1 MESHGRLSRTRNLGI
16 MAHIDAGKTTTTERI
31 LYYTG
36 RKHKLGEV
44 HDGQAE
50 MDWMDLEKERG
61 ITITA
66 AATYCGWRDHDVNI
80 IDTPGHVDFTVE
92 VERSLRVLDGAVGVF
107 CAVAGVEP
115 QSETVW
121 KQANTY
127 GVPRL
132 VFINKMDRTGADFAA
147 CVEQLHAKLGAN
159 AVPVQLP
166 TAGGPAFNSVI
177 DLVALRRI
185 TWEEADFGTSY
196 RVEEIPP
203 EWRAP
208 AETAHVELLERLADL
223 DDEFMER
230 YLAGEQIGPA
240 AVRAALR
247 RHTVTGEIF
256 PVLCGSAFKNKGIQL
271 LLDAVV
277 DYLPA
282 PAEKPPVTGIVPS
295 TGEYIERPPRDDES
309 LSALAF
315 KVVTD
320 PYVGRLTYFRIYSG
334 VLKAGSYLYNSS
346 ADGRERVTR
355 LLRMHAN
362 RREEIAAARTGD
374 IVAAVGL
381 RRTTTGD
388 TLCAPDDPVILESM
402 VFPEPVV
409 SIAIEPKS
417 KQDSDRLGAALG
429 KLADEDPTFKV
440 RVDHETGQTIM
451 AGMGELHLEVLT
463 ARLFREF
470 NVAANVGMPEVAYRE
485 TISRSAEVVT
495 RFVRQTGGHGQYAH
509 VEMRF
514 EPLPPGAGFLFESKV
529 TGGRVPKEYIPAVQR
544 GVEEAMEVGILAGY
558 PMVDFRAILLD
569 GGYHEVDSSD
579 QAFRI
584 AGSMAY
590 RQALARAAARLL
602 EPIMEVEVHCPEE
615 YLGDVISNLSA
626 RTGHV
631 QGIEDVFGGRTV
643 KARVPLRK
651 MFGYVTDLRSMT
663 RGRATHT
670 MQFGAYEPAPKAV
683 QTEIVART
691 SGRLATAQS

>member
-1 MESHGRLSRTRNLGI
+1 MDSYGRLSRTRNIGI

-61 ITITA
+61 ITISA
-66 AATYCGWRDHDVNI
+66 AATYCDWRDHAVNI

-132 VFINKMDRTGADFAA
+132 VFINKMDRTGADFAT

-166 TAGGPAFNSVI
+166 TAGGAEFNSVI
-177 DLVALRRI
+177 DLVALRCI
-185 TWEEADFGTSY
+185 TWEDADFGTSY
-196 RVEEIPP
+196 RIEEV
-203 EWRAP
+203 P
-208 AETAHVELLERLADL
+208 AELHEAVQAAHVELLEQLADL

-230 YLAGEQIGPA
+230 YLSGEPIPDA
-240 AVRAALR
+240 EVRAALR
-247 RHTVTGEIF
+247 RHTVSGEIF

-282 PAEKPPVTGIVPS
+282 PTERPPVTGIVPS
-295 TGEYIERPPRDDES
+295 TGEYIVRQPHDDES

-334 VLKAGSYLYNSS
+334 VLQAGSYVHNSS

-362 RREEIAAARTGD
+362 RREEIAAARTGE

-381 RRTTTGD
+381 KKTTTGD
-388 TLCAPDDPVILESM
+388 TLCTHDRPVILESM

-417 KQDSDRLGAALG
+417 KQDSDRLGMALG

-485 TISRSAEVVT
+485 TISRNAEVVT

-514 EPLPPGAGFLFESKV
+514 EALPPGAGFLFESKV
-529 TGGRVPKEYIPAVQR
+529 VGGRVPKEYIPAVQR
-544 GVEEAMEVGILAGY
+544 GVEESMEVGVLAGY

-569 GGYHEVDSSD
+569 GSYHEVDSSD
-579 QAFRI
+579 QSFRI

-590 RQALARAAARLL
+590 RQGIVKAAPRLL

-615 YLGDVISNLSA
+615 FLGDVISNLSA

-631 QGIEDVFGGRTV
+631 QGIEDVYGGRTV
-643 KARVPLRK
+643 KARLPLRK

-663 RGRATHT
+663 QGRATHT
-670 MQFGAYEPAPKAV
+670 MQFGAYESTPKAV

-691 SGRLATAQS
+691 SGRLVTA

>member
-1 MESHGRLSRTRNLGI
+1 MESKGRLSRTRNIGI
-16 MAHIDAGKTTTTERI
+16 MAHIDAGKTTTTERV

-66 AATYCGWRDHDVNI
+66 AATYCSWRDHAVNI

-132 VFINKMDRTGADFAA
+132 VFVNKMDRVGADFAA
-147 CVEQLHAKLGAN
+147 CVDDLHAKLGAN

-166 TAGGPAFNSVI
+166 TSSGPDFNSVI
-177 DLVALRRI
+177 DLVAMRQI
-185 TWEEADFGTSY
+185 TWEEADLGTTY
-196 RVEEIPP
+196 RVDDVPDRFRE
-203 EWRAP
+203 RAHQ
-208 AETAHVELLERLADL
+208 ERTELVERLADL
-223 DDEFMER
+223 DDDLMER
-230 YLAGEQIGPA
+230 YLAGEELDGEQ
-240 AVRAALR
+240 VRAALR
-247 RHTVTGEIF
+247 RHTVAGEIF
-256 PVLCGSAFKNKGIQL
+256 PVLCGSAFKNKGVQL
-271 LLDAVV
+271 LLDGVV
-277 DYLPA
+277 DYLPS
-282 PAEKPPVTGIVPS
+282 PAEKPAVTGIVPN
-295 TGEYIERPPRDDES
+295 TGDYIERPPRDDQG

-334 VLKAGSYLYNSS
+334 ELRAGSYVYNSS

-362 RREEIAAARTGD
+362 RREEIPVARAGE

-381 RRTTTGD
+381 RKTTTGD
-388 TLCAPDDPVILESM
+388 TLCSQDAPVILESM

-417 KQDSDRLGAALG
+417 KQDSDRLGVALG
-429 KLADEDPTFKV
+429 KLSDEDPTFKV

-463 ARLFREF
+463 ARLFREWG
-470 NVAANVGMPEVAYRE
+470 VAANVGMPEVAYRE

-509 VEMRF
+509 VAMRF

-529 TGGRVPKEYIPAVQR
+529 VGGRVPKEYIPAVQA
-544 GVEEAMEVGILAGY
+544 GIEEAMEVGVVAGY
-558 PMVDFRAILLD
+558 PTVDFRAILLD
-569 GGYHEVDSSD
+569 GSYHEVDSSE
-579 QAFRI
+579 QSFRI

-590 RQALARAAARLL
+590 RQGMTKGGPRLL

-615 YLGDVISNLSA
+615 YLGDVISNLSS
-626 RTGHV
+626 RTGHI
-631 QGIEDVFGGRTV
+631 QGIEEVFGGRTV

-670 MQFGAYEPAPKAV
+670 MQFGAYETAPRAV
-683 QTEIVART
+683 QTEMVART
-691 SGRLATAQS
+691 SGRLAIA

>member
-1 MESHGRLSRTRNLGI
+1 
-16 MAHIDAGKTTTTERI
+16 
-31 LYYTG
+31 
-36 RKHKLGEV
+36 
-44 HDGQAE
+44 
-50 MDWMDLEKERG
+50 
-61 ITITA
+61 
-66 AATYCGWRDHDVNI
+66 
-80 IDTPGHVDFTVE
+80 
-92 VERSLRVLDGAVGVF
+92 VF

-166 TAGGPAFNSVI
+166 TAAGPDFNSVI
-177 DLVALRRI
+177 DLVAMRRI
-185 TWEEADFGTSY
+185 SWEEADFGTSY
-196 RVEEIPP
+196 RVEEIPAALR
-203 EWRAP
+203 EA
-208 AETAHVELLERLADL
+208 AEAAHVELLERLSDL

-230 YLAGEQIGPA
+230 YLSGARITA
-240 AVRAALR
+240 AEVRAALR
-247 RHTVTGEIF
+247 RHTVSGEIF

-295 TGEYIERPPRDDES
+295 TGAYIERAPRDDES

-334 VLKAGSYLYNSS
+334 VLEAGSYLYNSS

-362 RREEIAAARTGD
+362 RREEIPVARTGE

-381 RRTTTGD
+381 RKTTTGD
-388 TLCAPDDPVILESM
+388 TLCTHDDPVILESM

-429 KLADEDPTFKV
+429 KLADEDPTFQV

-485 TISRSAEVVT
+485 TISRSSAVVT
-495 RFVRQTGGHGQYAH
+495 RFIRQTGGHGQYAH
-509 VEMRF
+509 VEMQF

-544 GVEEAMEVGILAGY
+544 GIEEAMEVGVLAGY

-569 GGYHEVDSSD
+569 GSYHEVDSSD
-579 QAFRI
+579 RSFRI
-584 AGSMAY
+584 AGSIAY
-590 RQALARAAARLL
+590 RQGIVRAAPRLL

-615 YLGDVISNLSA
+615 FLGDVISNLSA

-663 RGRATHT
+663 QGRATHT
-670 MQFGAYEPAPKAV
+670 MQFGAYESAPRAV

-691 SGRLATAQS
+691 SGRLATA

>member
-132 VFINKMDRTGADFAA
+132 VFINKMDRTGADFAG

-208 AETAHVELLERLADL
+208 AEAAHVELLERLADL

>member
-1 MESHGRLSRTRNLGI
+1 MESKGRLGRTRNIGI
-16 MAHIDAGKTTTTERI
+16 TAHIDAGKTTTTERI

-50 MDWMDLEKERG
+50 MDWMPLEKERG

-66 AATYCGWRDHDVNI
+66 AATYCSWRDHAVNI

-132 VFINKMDRTGADFAA
+132 VFVNKMDRVGADFAA
-147 CVEQLHAKLGAN
+147 CVDELHAKLGAN

-166 TAGGPAFNSVI
+166 TSSGPDFNSVI
-177 DLVALRRI
+177 DLVGMRQI
-185 TWEEADFGTSY
+185 TWDADLGTTY
-196 RVEEIPP
+196 RVEDIP
-203 EWRAP
+203 ERFCEHADQGRI
-208 AETAHVELLERLADL
+208 ELVERLADL
-223 DDEFMER
+223 DDDLMER
-230 YLAGEQIGPA
+230 YLSGEELGSEQ
-240 AVRAALR
+240 VRAAVR
-247 RHTVTGEIF
+247 RHTVAGEIF

-271 LLDAVV
+271 LLDGVV
-277 DYLPA
+277 DYLPS
-282 PAEKPPVTGIVPS
+282 PAEKPPVTGIVPN
-295 TGEYIERPPRDDES
+295 TGDYVERAPRDEQS

-320 PYVGRLTYFRIYSG
+320 PHVGRLTYFRIYSG
-334 VLKAGSYLYNSS
+334 ELKAGSYVHNSS

-362 RREEIAAARTGD
+362 KREEVPFARTGE

-388 TLCAPDDPVILESM
+388 TLCSREDPVILESM

-409 SIAIEPKS
+409 SIAIEPRS
-417 KQDSDRLGAALG
+417 RQDSDRLGVALG
-429 KLADEDPTFKV
+429 KLSDEDPTFKV

-463 ARLFREF
+463 DRLFREWG
-470 NVAANVGMPEVAYRE
+470 VEANVGMPEVAYRE

-509 VEMRF
+509 IEVRF
-514 EPLPPGAGFLFESKV
+514 EPLPPGAGFLFESKIV
-529 TGGRVPKEYIPAVQR
+529 GGRVPKEYIPAVQA
-544 GVEEAMEVGILAGY
+544 GIEEAMEVGVLAGY
-558 PMVDFRAILLD
+558 PTVDFRAILLD
-569 GGYHEVDSSD
+569 GSYHEVDSSD
-579 QAFRI
+579 QSFRI

-590 RQALARAAARLL
+590 RQGMTRAGPRLL

-615 YLGDVISNLSA
+615 YLGDVISNLSS

-631 QGIEDVFGGRTV
+631 QGIEEVFGGRTV

-651 MFGYVTDLRSMT
+651 MFGYVTDLRSLT

-670 MQFGAYEPAPKAV
+670 MQFGAYETAPKAV
-683 QTEIVART
+683 QTEKVVRI
-691 SGRLATAQS
+691 SGRLATA

>member
-1 MESHGRLSRTRNLGI
+1 MESTGRLGRTRNIGI

-44 HDGQAE
+44 HHGQAE

-66 AATYCGWRDHDVNI
+66 AATFCSWREHAVNI

-92 VERSLRVLDGAVGVF
+92 VERSLRVLDGAVAVF

-127 GVPRL
+127 SVPRL
-132 VFINKMDRTGADFAA
+132 VFVNKMDRVGADFSA
-147 CVEQLHAKLGAN
+147 CVDELHAKLGAN
-159 AVPVQLP
+159 AVPVQFP
-166 TAGGPAFNSVI
+166 TGGGADFDGVI
-177 DLVALRRI
+177 DLVEMRQI
-185 TWEEADFGTSY
+185 TWEEVDLGSTY
-196 RVEEIPP
+196 RAEEIPAAL
-203 EWRAP
+203 RAR
-208 AETAHVELLERLADL
+208 AERERTELVERLADL
-223 DDEFMER
+223 DDELMER
-230 YLAGEQIGPA
+230 YLAGDEIDNDQ
-240 AVRAALR
+240 VRAALR
-247 RHTVTGEIF
+247 RHTVAGELF
-256 PVLCGSAFKNKGIQL
+256 PVLCGSAFKNKGVQL
-271 LLDAVV
+271 LLDGVV
-277 DYLPA
+277 DYLPS

-295 TGEYIERPPRDDES
+295 TGDYIERAPRDDES

-334 VLKAGSYLYNSS
+334 VLEAGSYVYNSS

-362 RREEIAAARTGD
+362 RREEIPVARTGE

-381 RRTTTGD
+381 RKTTTGD
-388 TLCAPDDPVILESM
+388 TLCSHDQPVILESM

-429 KLADEDPTFKV
+429 KLSDEDPTFKV

-470 NVAANVGMPEVAYRE
+470 NVDANVGMPEVAYRE
-485 TISRSAEVVT
+485 TISRSAEVET

-509 VEMRF
+509 IEVQF

-544 GVEEAMEVGILAGY
+544 GIEDAMEVGVLAGY

-569 GGYHEVDSSD
+569 GSYHEVDSSD
-579 QAFRI
+579 QSFRT
-584 AGSMAY
+584 AGSIAY
-590 RQALARAAARLL
+590 RQGITKAGPRLL
-602 EPIMEVEVHCPEE
+602 EPIMAVDVHCPEE
-615 YLGDVISNLSA
+615 YLGDVISNLSS
-626 RTGHV
+626 RTGHI

-643 KARVPLRK
+643 KARVPLRR

-670 MQFGAYEPAPKAV
+670 MQFGAYEAAPKAV
-683 QTEIVART
+683 QTEMVART
-691 SGRLATAQS
+691 SGRLATA

>member
-1 MESHGRLSRTRNLGI
+1 MDSHGRLSRTRNIGI

-66 AATYCGWRDHDVNI
+66 AATYCDWRDHAVNI

-127 GVPRL
+127 GVPRV
-132 VFINKMDRTGADFAA
+132 VFINKMDRTGADFAT

-166 TAGGPAFNSVI
+166 TGGGPEFNSVI
-177 DLVALRRI
+177 DLVALRCI
-185 TWEEADFGTSY
+185 TWEDADFGTSY
-196 RVEEIPP
+196 RIEEV
-203 EWRAP
+203 P
-208 AETAHVELLERLADL
+208 AELHEAVQAAHVELLEQLADL

-230 YLAGEQIGPA
+230 YLSGEPIPDTE
-240 AVRAALR
+240 VRAALR
-247 RHTVTGEIF
+247 RHTVSGEIF

-282 PAEKPPVTGIVPS
+282 PTERPPVTGIVPS
-295 TGEYIERPPRDDES
+295 TGEYIVRQPHDDES

-334 VLKAGSYLYNSS
+334 VLQAGSYVHNSS

-362 RREEIAAARTGD
+362 RREEIAAARTGE

-381 RRTTTGD
+381 KKTTTGD
-388 TLCAPDDPVILESM
+388 TLCTDDRPVILESM

-417 KQDSDRLGAALG
+417 KQDSDRLGMALR

-485 TISRSAEVVT
+485 TISRNAEVVT

-514 EPLPPGAGFLFESKV
+514 EALPPGAGFLFESKV
-529 TGGRVPKEYIPAVQR
+529 VGGRVPKEYIPAVQR
-544 GVEEAMEVGILAGY
+544 GVEESMEVGVLAGY

-569 GGYHEVDSSD
+569 GSYHEVDSSE
-579 QAFRI
+579 QSFRI

-590 RQALARAAARLL
+590 RQGIVKAAPRLL

-615 YLGDVISNLSA
+615 FLGDVISNLSA

-631 QGIEDVFGGRTV
+631 QGIEDVYGGRTV

-670 MQFGAYEPAPKAV
+670 MQFGAYESTPKAV

-691 SGRLATAQS
+691 SGRLVTA

>member
-1 MESHGRLSRTRNLGI
+1 MESNHRLSHTRNIGI

-50 MDWMDLEKERG
+50 MDWMELEKERG

-66 AATYCGWRDHDVNI
+66 AATYCDWRDHAVNI

-132 VFINKMDRTGADFAA
+132 VLVNKMDRTGADFAG

-159 AVPVQLP
+159 AVAIQLP
-166 TAGGPAFNSVI
+166 TTGGPDFNSVI
-177 DLVALRRI
+177 DLVEQRLI
-185 TWEEADFGTSY
+185 TWEEADFGTTY
-196 RVEEIPP
+196 RIEPVPARFAQ
-203 EWRAP
+203 RAEQ
-208 AETAHVELLERLADL
+208 ARTELLERLADL
-223 DDEFMER
+223 DDRFMER
-230 YLAGEQIGPA
+230 YLSGHPLSPA
-240 AVRAALR
+240 QVRAALR

-277 DYLPA
+277 DYLPS

-295 TGEYIERPPRDDES
+295 TGDYIERVPRDAEA

-315 KVVTD
+315 KVATD
-320 PYVGRLTYFRIYSG
+320 PFVGRLTYFRVYSG
-334 VLKAGSYLYNSS
+334 VLKAGSYVYNSS

-362 RREEIAAARTGD
+362 RREEIPAARTGE

-388 TLCAPDDPVILESM
+388 TLCTQQEPVILESM

-417 KQDSDRLGAALG
+417 KQDSDRLGVALR
-429 KLADEDPTFKV
+429 KLSDEDPTFKV

-463 ARLFREF
+463 ARLFREWG
-470 NVAANVGMPEVAYRE
+470 VAANIGPPEVAYRE
-485 TISRSAEVVT
+485 TISRSSHVVT
-495 RFVRQTGGHGQYAH
+495 RFVRQTGGHGQFAH
-509 VEMRF
+509 IELQF
-514 EPLPPGAGFLFESKV
+514 EPLPAGAGFLFDSKIV
-529 TGGRVPKEYIPAVQR
+529 GGRVPKEYIPAVQR
-544 GVEEAMEVGILAGY
+544 GIEEAMEVGVVAGY

-569 GGYHEVDSSD
+569 GSHHEVDSSE
-579 QAFRI
+579 QSFRI

-590 RQALARAAARLL
+590 RDGITRAAPRLL

-615 YLGDVISNLSA
+615 YLGDVISNFSA

-631 QGIEDVFGGRTV
+631 QGIEDAFGGKTV

-670 MQFGAYEPAPKAV
+670 MQFAAYEAAPKAV
-683 QTEIVART
+683 QVEIVART
-691 SGRLATAQS
+691 SGRLATA

>member
-1 MESHGRLSRTRNLGI
+1 MESHDRLSRTRNIGI

-50 MDWMDLEKERG
+50 MDWMELEKERG

-66 AATYCGWRDHDVNI
+66 AATYCDWRDHAVNI
-80 IDTPGHVDFTVE
+80 IDTPGHVDFTAE

-127 GVPRL
+127 GVPRV
-132 VFINKMDRTGADFAA
+132 VFVNKMDRTGADFAA

-166 TAGGPAFNSVI
+166 TVGGPEFNSVI
-177 DLVALRRI
+177 DLVAMRCI
-185 TWEEADFGTSY
+185 SWEEADFGTSY
-196 RVEEIPP
+196 RVQEIP
-203 EWRAP
+203 
-208 AETAHVELLERLADL
+208 AEFRETAEAAHVELLERLADL

-230 YLAGEQIGPA
+230 YLAGEQLTA
-240 AVRAALR
+240 AEVSAALR
-247 RHTVTGEIF
+247 RHTGSGEIF

-295 TGEYIERPPRDDES
+295 TGAYIERAPRDDES

-334 VLKAGSYLYNSS
+334 VLEAGSYLYNSS

-362 RREEIAAARTGD
+362 RREEIPVARTGE

-381 RRTTTGD
+381 RKTTTGD
-388 TLCAPDDPVILESM
+388 TLCTRDDPVILESM

-417 KQDSDRLGAALG
+417 KQDSDRLGVALG
-429 KLADEDPTFKV
+429 KLADEDPTFQV

-485 TISRSAEVVT
+485 TISRSSDVVT
-495 RFVRQTGGHGQYAH
+495 RFIRQTGGHGQYAH
-509 VEMRF
+509 VEMQF

-544 GVEEAMEVGILAGY
+544 GIEEAMEVGVLAGY

-569 GGYHEVDSSD
+569 GSYHEVDSSD
-579 QAFRI
+579 QSFRI
-584 AGSMAY
+584 AGSIAY
-590 RQALARAAARLL
+590 RQGIVRAAPRLL

-615 YLGDVISNLSA
+615 FLGDVISNLSA

-670 MQFGAYEPAPKAV
+670 MQFGAYESAPRAV

-691 SGRLATAQS
+691 SGRLATA

>member
-1 MESHGRLSRTRNLGI
+1 MESKGRLGRTRNIGI
-16 MAHIDAGKTTTTERI
+16 TAHIDAGKTTTTERI

-50 MDWMDLEKERG
+50 MDWMPLEKERG

-66 AATYCGWRDHDVNI
+66 AATYCSWRDHAVNI

-92 VERSLRVLDGAVGVF
+92 VERSLRVLDGAVAVF

-132 VFINKMDRTGADFAA
+132 VFVNKMDRVGADFAA
-147 CVEQLHAKLGAN
+147 CVDELHAKLGAN

-166 TAGGPAFNSVI
+166 TSSGSDFNSVI
-177 DLVALRRI
+177 DLVGMRQI
-185 TWEEADFGTSY
+185 TWEEADLGTTY
-196 RVEEIPP
+196 RVEDIPDRFC
-203 EWRAP
+203 EH
-208 AETAHVELLERLADL
+208 AHQGRIELVERLADL
-223 DDEFMER
+223 DDDLMER
-230 YLAGEQIGPA
+230 YLSGEELGSEQ
-240 AVRAALR
+240 VRAAVR
-247 RHTVTGEIF
+247 RHTVAGEIF

-271 LLDAVV
+271 LLDGVV
-277 DYLPA
+277 DYLPS
-282 PAEKPPVTGIVPS
+282 PAEKPPVTGIVPN
-295 TGEYIERPPRDDES
+295 TGDYIERAPRDEQS

-320 PYVGRLTYFRIYSG
+320 PHVGRLTYFRIYSG
-334 VLKAGSYLYNSS
+334 EMKAGSYVYNSS

-362 RREEIAAARTGD
+362 KREEVPFARTGE

-388 TLCAPDDPVILESM
+388 TLCSREDPVILESM

-409 SIAIEPKS
+409 SIAIEPRS

-429 KLADEDPTFKV
+429 KLSDEDPTFKV

-463 ARLFREF
+463 DRLFREWG
-470 NVAANVGMPEVAYRE
+470 VEANVGMPEVAYRE

-509 VEMRF
+509 IEVRF

-529 TGGRVPKEYIPAVQR
+529 VGGRVPKEYIPAVQA
-544 GVEEAMEVGILAGY
+544 GIEEAMEVGVLSGY
-558 PMVDFRAILLD
+558 PTVDFRAILLD
-569 GGYHEVDSSD
+569 GSYHEVDSSD
-579 QAFRI
+579 QSFRI

-590 RQALARAAARLL
+590 RQGMTRAGPRLL

-615 YLGDVISNLSA
+615 YLGDVISNLSS

-631 QGIEDVFGGRTV
+631 QGIEEVFSGRTV

-651 MFGYVTDLRSMT
+651 MFGYVTDLRSLT

-670 MQFGAYEPAPKAV
+670 MQFGAYEKAPRAV
-683 QTEIVART
+683 QTETVVRT
-691 SGRLATAQS
+691 SGRLATA

>member
-1 MESHGRLSRTRNLGI
+1 MQSHGRLSRTRNLGI

-66 AATYCGWRDHDVNI
+66 AATYCAWRDHAVNI

-127 GVPRL
+127 AVPRL
-132 VFINKMDRTGADFAA
+132 VFVNKMDRIGADFAA

-166 TAGGPAFNSVI
+166 TAAGAEFNAVI
-177 DLVALRRI
+177 DLVAMRCI

-196 RVEEIPP
+196 RVEEIPAALR
-203 EWRAP
+203 EA
-208 AETAHVELLERLADL
+208 ADAAHVELLERLADL

-230 YLAGEQIGPA
+230 YLDGEQLGA
-240 AVRAALR
+240 AEVRAALR
-247 RHTVTGEIF
+247 RHTVSGEIF

-282 PAEKPPVTGIVPS
+282 PTEKPPVTGIVPS
-295 TGEYIERPPRDDES
+295 TGEYIERPPRDDDS
-309 LSALAF
+309 LAALAF

-334 VLKAGSYLYNSS
+334 VLKAGSYLYNST

-362 RREEIAAARTGD
+362 RREEIEAARTGD

-381 RRTTTGD
+381 RKTTTGD
-388 TLCAPDDPVILESM
+388 TLCAQDDPVILESM

-429 KLADEDPTFKV
+429 KLSDEDPTFKV

-485 TISRSAEVVT
+485 TISRKAEVVT
-495 RFVRQTGGHGQYAH
+495 RFVRQTGGHGQFAH

-529 TGGRVPKEYIPAVQR
+529 VGGRIPKEYVPAVQR
-544 GVEEAMEVGILAGY
+544 GVEEAMEVGVLAGY
-558 PMVDFRAILLD
+558 PTVDFRAILID
-569 GGYHEVDSSD
+569 GSHHEVDSSD

-590 RQALARAAARLL
+590 RQALAKAAPRLL

-615 YLGDVISNLSA
+615 FLGDVISNLSA

-683 QTEIVART
+683 QTEIVTRT
-691 SGRLATAQS
+691 SGRLAAAHS

>member
-1 MESHGRLSRTRNLGI
+1 MDENHRLRHTRNIGI

-50 MDWMDLEKERG
+50 MDWMELEKERG

-66 AATYCGWRDHDVNI
+66 AATNCDWRSHAVNI

-92 VERSLRVLDGAVGVF
+92 VERSLRVLDGAVAVF

-121 KQANTY
+121 KQANTH

-132 VFINKMDRTGADFAA
+132 VFVNKMDRIGADFAT
-147 CVEQLHAKLGAN
+147 CVEELHAKLGAN
-159 AVPVQLP
+159 AVAIQLP
-166 TAGGPAFNSVI
+166 TTAGPTFNSVI
-177 DLVALRRI
+177 DLVEPRLI
-185 TWEEADFGTSY
+185 TWEEADFGTAY
-196 RVEEIPP
+196 RVAEVPAACASEV
-203 EWRAP
+203 ERAR
-208 AETAHVELLERLADL
+208 TELLERLADL
-223 DDEFMER
+223 DDAFMES
-230 YLAGEQIGPA
+230 YLGGEPVTA
-240 AVRAALR
+240 AQVKAALR
-247 RHTVTGEIF
+247 RHAVAGEIF

-277 DYLPA
+277 DYLPS

-295 TGEYIERPPRDDES
+295 TGDYIERAPGDAES

-315 KVVTD
+315 KVATD
-320 PYVGRLTYFRIYSG
+320 PFVGRLTYFRIYSG
-334 VLKAGSYLYNSS
+334 VLSAGSYVYNSS
-346 ADGRERVTR
+346 ADNRERVTR

-362 RREEIAAARTGD
+362 RREEIGDARTGE

-388 TLCAPDDPVILESM
+388 TLCAQDDPIILESM

-417 KQDSDRLGAALG
+417 KQDSDRLGLALG
-429 KLADEDPTFKV
+429 KLSDEDPTFQV

-451 AGMGELHLEVLT
+451 SGMGELHLEVLT
-463 ARLFREF
+463 ARLFREWG
-470 NVAANVGMPEVAYRE
+470 VAANIGAPEVAYRE
-485 TISRSAEVVT
+485 TISRRAHVVT
-495 RFVRQTGGHGQYAH
+495 KFVRQTGGHGQFAH
-509 VEMRF
+509 VELQF
-514 EPLPPGAGFLFESKV
+514 EPLPTGAGFLFDSKV
-529 TGGRVPKEYIPAVQR
+529 VGGRVPKDYIPAVQR
-544 GVEEAMEVGILAGY
+544 GIEEAMEVGVLAGY
-558 PMVDFRAILLD
+558 PTVDFRAILLD
-569 GGYHEVDSSD
+569 GSHHEVDSSE
-579 QAFRI
+579 QSFRI
-584 AGSMAY
+584 AASMAY
-590 RQALARAAARLL
+590 RDGVTKAGPRLL
-602 EPIMEVEVHCPEE
+602 EPIMAVEVHCPEE
-615 YLGDVISNLSA
+615 CLGDVISNLSA

-631 QGIEDVFGGRTV
+631 QGIEDVFGGKTV

-670 MQFGAYEPAPKAV
+670 MQFAAYEAASKAV
-683 QTEIVART
+683 QLEIVACT
-691 SGRLATAQS
+691 SERLATA

>member
-1 MESHGRLSRTRNLGI
+1 MESNHRLSHTRNIGI

-50 MDWMDLEKERG
+50 MDWMELEKERG

-66 AATYCGWRDHDVNI
+66 AATYCDWRDHAVNI

-132 VFINKMDRTGADFAA
+132 VLVNKMDRTGADFAG

-159 AVPVQLP
+159 AVAIQLP
-166 TAGGPAFNSVI
+166 TTGGPDFNSVI
-177 DLVALRRI
+177 DLVEQRLI
-185 TWEEADFGTSY
+185 TWEEADSGTTY
-196 RVEEIPP
+196 RSEPVPARFAQ
-203 EWRAP
+203 RAEQ
-208 AETAHVELLERLADL
+208 ARTELLERLADL
-223 DDEFMER
+223 DDRFMER
-230 YLAGEQIGPA
+230 YLSGHPLSPA
-240 AVRAALR
+240 QVRAALR

-277 DYLPA
+277 DYLPS

-295 TGEYIERPPRDDES
+295 TGDYIKRAPRDAEA

-315 KVVTD
+315 KVATD
-320 PYVGRLTYFRIYSG
+320 PFVGRLTYFRVYSG
-334 VLKAGSYLYNSS
+334 VLQAGSYVYNSS

-362 RREEIAAARTGD
+362 RREEIPAARTGE

-388 TLCAPDDPVILESM
+388 TLCTQQAPVILESM

-417 KQDSDRLGAALG
+417 KQDSDRLGMALG
-429 KLADEDPTFKV
+429 KLSDEDPTFKV

-463 ARLFREF
+463 ARLFREWG
-470 NVAANVGMPEVAYRE
+470 VAANIGPPEVAYRE
-485 TISRSAEVVT
+485 TISRSSHVVT
-495 RFVRQTGGHGQYAH
+495 RFVRQTGGHGQFAH
-509 VEMRF
+509 VELQF
-514 EPLPPGAGFLFESKV
+514 EPLPAGAGFLFDSKIV
-529 TGGRVPKEYIPAVQR
+529 GGRVPKEYIPAVQR
-544 GVEEAMEVGILAGY
+544 GIAEAMEVGVLAGY

-569 GGYHEVDSSD
+569 GSHHEVDSSEHS
-579 QAFRI
+579 FRI

-590 RQALARAAARLL
+590 RDGITRAAPRLL

-631 QGIEDVFGGRTV
+631 QGIEDAFGGKTV

-670 MQFGAYEPAPKAV
+670 MQFAAYEAAPKAV
-683 QTEIVART
+683 QVEIVART
-691 SGRLATAQS
+691 SGRLATA

>member
-132 VFINKMDRTGADFAA
+132 VFINKMDRTGADFAT

-203 EWRAP
+203 DWRAP
-208 AETAHVELLERLADL
+208 AEAAHVELLERLADL

-230 YLAGEQIGPA
+230 YLAGEQIDPA

-558 PMVDFRAILLD
+558 PTVDFRAILLD

>member
-166 TAGGPAFNSVI
+166 TGGGPAFNSVI

-208 AETAHVELLERLADL
+208 AEAAHVELLERLADL

>member
-1 MESHGRLSRTRNLGI
+1 MQPHGRLSRTRNIGI

-50 MDWMDLEKERG
+50 MDWMELEKERG

-66 AATYCGWRDHDVNI
+66 AATYCDWRDHAVNI

-127 GVPRL
+127 AVPRL
-132 VFINKMDRTGADFAA
+132 VFVNKMDRTGADFAA

-166 TAGGPAFNSVI
+166 AAGGPDFNSVI
-177 DLVALRRI
+177 DLVELRCI

-196 RVEEIPP
+196 REEEIPAGL
-203 EWRAP
+203 RAA
-208 AETAHVELLERLADL
+208 AEAAHVELLERLADL

-230 YLAGEQIGPA
+230 YLAGEQIA
-240 AVRAALR
+240 AAEVRAALR
-247 RHTVTGEIF
+247 RHTVSGVIF

-282 PAEKPPVTGIVPS
+282 PTEKPPVTGIVPS
-295 TGEYIERPPRDDES
+295 TGEYIERPPRDAEG

-334 VLKAGSYLYNSS
+334 VLEAGSYVHNSS

-362 RREEIAAARTGD
+362 RREEISAARTGD

-381 RRTTTGD
+381 RKTTTGD
-388 TLCAPDDPVILESM
+388 TLCAQDDPVILESM

-417 KQDSDRLGAALG
+417 KQDSDRLGMALG

-463 ARLFREF
+463 ARLLREF

-485 TISRSAEVVT
+485 TISRHADVVT
-495 RFVRQTGGHGQYAH
+495 RFIRQTGGHGQYAH

-514 EPLPPGAGFLFESKV
+514 EPLPPGAGFMFESKV
-529 TGGRVPKEYIPAVQR
+529 VGGRIPKEYIPAVQR
-544 GVEEAMEVGILAGY
+544 GVEEAMEVGVLSGY
-558 PMVDFRAILLD
+558 PTVDFRAVLLD
-569 GGYHEVDSSD
+569 GSHHEVDSSD

-590 RQALARAAARLL
+590 RQGMAQAAPRLL

-615 YLGDVISNLSA
+615 FLGDVISNLSA

-643 KARVPLRK
+643 KALVPLRK

-691 SGRLATAQS
+691 TGRLATARS

>member
-1 MESHGRLSRTRNLGI
+1 MESQGRLSRTRNIGI

-66 AATYCGWRDHDVNI
+66 AATYCDWRDHAVNI

-127 GVPRL
+127 GVPRV
-132 VFINKMDRTGADFAA
+132 VFVNKMDRTGADFAA

-166 TAGGPAFNSVI
+166 NTGGPDFNSVI
-177 DLVALRRI
+177 DLVALRCI
-185 TWEEADFGTSY
+185 TWEEADFGTVY
-196 RVEEIPP
+196 RTEEIPS
-203 EWRAP
+203 EMHEA
-208 AETAHVELLERLADL
+208 AQAAHVELLERLSDL

-230 YLAGEQIGPA
+230 YLAGEPVPTA
-240 AVRAALR
+240 EVRAALR
-247 RHTVTGEIF
+247 RHTVSGEIF

-282 PAEKPPVTGIVPS
+282 PTERPPVTGIIPS
-295 TGEYIERPPRDDES
+295 TGEYVERQPRDDEG

-334 VLKAGSYLYNSS
+334 VLQAGSYLHNSS

-362 RREEIAAARTGD
+362 RREEIAVARTGE

-381 RRTTTGD
+381 RKTTTGD
-388 TLCAPDDPVILESM
+388 TLCAHDQPVILESM

-417 KQDSDRLGAALG
+417 KQDSDRLGVALG

-470 NVAANVGMPEVAYRE
+470 NIAANVGMPEVAYRE
-485 TISRSAEVVT
+485 TITRNAEVVT

-509 VEMRF
+509 IEMRF

-529 TGGRVPKEYIPAVQR
+529 IGGRVPKEYIPAVQR
-544 GVEEAMEVGILAGY
+544 GIEEAMEVGVLAGY

-569 GGYHEVDSSD
+569 GSYHEVDSSD
-579 QAFRI
+579 QSFRI

-590 RQALARAAARLL
+590 RQGVAKAVPRLL

-670 MQFGAYEPAPKAV
+670 MQFGAYESAPKAV
-683 QTEIVART
+683 QTEMVART
-691 SGRLATAQS
+691 SGRLATA

>member
-1 MESHGRLSRTRNLGI
+1 MEANGRLSRTRNLGI

-66 AATYCGWRDHDVNI
+66 AATYCAWRDHAVNI

-127 GVPRL
+127 AVPRL
-132 VFINKMDRTGADFAA
+132 VFVNKMDRTGADFAA

-159 AVPVQLP
+159 AIPVQLP
-166 TAGGPAFNSVI
+166 TAGGPEFNSVV
-177 DLVALRRI
+177 DLVTMRCI
-185 TWEEADFGTSY
+185 TWEEDDLGTNY
-196 RVEEIPP
+196 RVEDIPDAA
-203 EWRAP
+203 RAA
-208 AETAHVELLERLADL
+208 AEAAHVELLERLADL

-230 YLAGEQIGPA
+230 YLASEQITPA
-240 AVRAALR
+240 EVRAALR
-247 RHTVTGEIF
+247 RHTVSGEVF

-282 PAEKPPVTGIVPS
+282 PTEKPPVTGIVPS

-334 VLKAGSYLYNSS
+334 VLDAGSYVHNSS

-362 RREEIAAARTGD
+362 RREEIPSARTGD

-381 RRTTTGD
+381 RKTTTGD
-388 TLCAPDDPVILESM
+388 TLCAQDDPVILESM

-429 KLADEDPTFKV
+429 KLSDEDPTFKV

-470 NVAANVGMPEVAYRE
+470 NVEANVGMPEVAYRE

-495 RFVRQTGGHGQYAH
+495 RFIRQTGGHGQYAH

-529 TGGRVPKEYIPAVQR
+529 VGGRVPKEYVPAVQR
-544 GVEEAMEVGILAGY
+544 GIEEAMEVGVLAGY
-558 PMVDFRAILLD
+558 PTVDFRAILLD
-569 GGYHEVDSSD
+569 GSHHEVDSSD

-590 RQALARAAARLL
+590 RQALAKAAPRLL

-615 YLGDVISNLSA
+615 FLGDVISNLSA

-683 QTEIVART
+683 QTEMVART
-691 SGRLATAQS
+691 SGRVAAAQS